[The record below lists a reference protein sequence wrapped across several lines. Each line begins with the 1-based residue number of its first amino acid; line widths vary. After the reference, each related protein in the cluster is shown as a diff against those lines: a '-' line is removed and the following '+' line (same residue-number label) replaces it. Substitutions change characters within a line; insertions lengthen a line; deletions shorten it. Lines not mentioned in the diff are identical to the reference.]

1 VVVKVD
7 GETLVEFTEPDN
19 PKQGNAYFDRR
30 FSAGTVA
37 LQAHD
42 PNSIVHFRRIA
53 VRTME

>member
-1 VVVKVD
+1 MVVKVD